1 MTGKT
6 FTEFMD
12 DLAYNPEMEFM
23 FRGER
28 YMISGYLT
36 RDQYT
41 LELCNIDTDSM
52 LFTMTSAFRNE
63 CVSAFE
69 KARVFDGQ
77 TISEAEHEIEV
88 LYGCGDLGEQY
99 RRSCRNVESFLQLLL
114 CRDIRLEDDPTEV
127 FICVI

>member
-12 DLAYNPEMEFM
+12 DLAYNPEMEFT

-52 LFTMTSAFRNE
+52 LFTMTSAFRDE

-88 LYGCGDLGEQY
+88 LYG
-99 RRSCRNVESFLQLLL
+99 
-114 CRDIRLEDDPTEV
+114 
-127 FICVI
+127 

>member
-41 LELCNIDTDSM
+41 LELCNIDTDLM
-52 LFTMTSAFRNE
+52 LFTMTSASRDE

-77 TISEAEHEIEV
+77 TISEAEHEIGECKIV
-88 LYGCGDLGEQY
+88 CVNRYCMNLLYAPYWGKQ
-99 RRSCRNVESFLQLLL
+99 R
-114 CRDIRLEDDPTEV
+114 
-127 FICVI
+127 